1 MTEELKSVFY
11 AAKAAM
17 MRGGM
22 AEVEAER
29 MLVKLIDESFAVI
42 DELDAMDRADAAQ
55 ISEMLPEEYDLYME
69 IVHKMIEGGMELMKA
84 VGLLCRYTIEV
95 EKRMKG

>member
-1 MTEELKSVFY
+1 MTEELRAVFF

-22 AEVEAER
+22 AESDAEQ
-29 MLVKLIDESFAVI
+29 MLVRLIDESFELI

-55 ISEMLPEEYDLYME
+55 VSEMLPEEYDLYME

-95 EKRMKG
+95 EKRKK